1 MEEDKELQNNSNKE
15 EDNSG
20 VDKSSPDSESTPLA
34 HIPNDKNNSS
44 RISISAWRTLAI
56 LGSSILITMYGET
69 MLLPAIPDIIREFNI
84 SYNTSSWI
92 LTAYLIAGAVMTPI
106 AGKLSDIY
114 GRKKMVLIIM
124 VIYIIGISLGG
135 FSSNIAFLVISRV
148 IQGIGIAMFPIAF
161 GIVRDQFPPD
171 KLAIDIGTFSAMFA
185 AGSVVGLAL
194 GGTIIQNFGW
204 RATFFSIMPLSIILW
219 FIIKKFIYDIQYQYP
234 AKQFSA
240 LEKSGKSSDTIATY
254 KQKQQQPPATA
265 ANVHANKIRNN
276 SDIKVATTNSNINR
290 SIDIKGAIALAIT
303 ITSFL
308 IILSYLETGFSTNY
322 DIGKEETGTAGTGGG
337 REGKETSY
345 NTPPPPQQIIIGFLS
360 AGAISLTLFILIEK
374 RAKAPLVDFKL
385 ISNKIILPSNI
396 LLLITFLSM
405 FTVYQTIPILVR
417 SPTVVGGFG
426 GDPLATA
433 NIQLPFMIVFLFF
446 APFSGFI
453 ISRLG
458 HIKPTFI
465 GSIIAAV
472 GFFSIFIL
480 HSSSSMV
487 AGTLAIIATGLS
499 LIQVGAFNIVLESSP
514 RHLSGIS
521 LGMTVLLNL
530 IGGAL
535 GPTVAGI
542 IMQMNQ
548 VSISGNMGG
557 IDMAGSFPSPPSY
570 YLIFLITALLSL
582 VSIALVSIIK
592 KNTNTSRLV
601 AEDIK

>member
-1 MEEDKELQNNSNKE
+1 MTHNTNDKGNNS
-15 EDNSG
+15 
-20 VDKSSPDSESTPLA
+20 SS
-34 HIPNDKNNSS
+34 NS

-106 AGKLSDIY
+106 GGKLSDIY

-148 IQGIGIAMFPIAF
+148 IQGMGIAMFPIAF

-171 KLAIDIGTFSAMFA
+171 KLAIGIGTFSAMFA

-240 LEKSGKSSDTIATY
+240 LEKSGKSSDTIGTY

-265 ANVHANKIRNN
+265 ANVHADKIRNN
-276 SDIKVATTNSNINR
+276 SDMKVATTNSNINR

-337 REGKETSY
+337 REDEATSFY
-345 NTPPPPQQIIIGFLS
+345 NTPPQQIIIGFLS

-480 HSSSSMV
+480 HSSPSMV

-548 VSISGNMGG
+548 VSISRISG
-557 IDMAGSFPSPPSY
+557 IDMAGSFPSPQSY

-582 VSIALVSIIK
+582 VSIALVLIIK
-592 KNTNTSRLV
+592 KSINTSRLV
-601 AEDIK
+601 TENIK

>member
-1 MEEDKELQNNSNKE
+1 MTHNPKDK
-15 EDNSG
+15 
-20 VDKSSPDSESTPLA
+20 
-34 HIPNDKNNSS
+34 KNNSS
-44 RISISAWRTLAI
+44 KISTSAWRTLAI

-135 FSSNIAFLVISRV
+135 FSSDIAFLIISRV

-161 GIVRDQFPPD
+161 GIVRDQFPPE
-171 KLAIDIGTFSAMFA
+171 KLAIGIGTFSAMFA
-185 AGSVVGLAL
+185 AGSVVGLAI
-194 GGTIIQNFGW
+194 GGSIIQNFGW
-204 RATFFSIMPLSIILW
+204 RTTFFSIIPLSITLW

-234 AKQFSA
+234 SAKQFST
-240 LEKSGKSSDTIATY
+240 LEESDESIDNVVTNQ
-254 KQKQQQPPATA
+254 QKQQQPPATA
-265 ANVHANKIRNN
+265 ANVRANKIRND
-276 SDIKVATTNSNINR
+276 SDMKDATIYSNINS

-308 IILSYLETGFSTNY
+308 LILSYLGTAVSTNY
-322 DIGKEETGTAGTGGG
+322 DIGNEETGTAGTGGG
-337 REGKETSY
+337 REGEATSSY
-345 NTPPPPQQIIIGFLS
+345 NTPLPPQIIGGFLS
-360 AGAISLTLFILIEK
+360 AGAISLTLFIIIEK

-396 LLLITFLSM
+396 LLLISFLSM

-417 SPTVVGGFG
+417 SPIAAGGFG

-453 ISRLG
+453 ISKLG
-458 HIKPTFI
+458 NIKPTFI

-480 HSSSSMV
+480 HSSPPMV

-530 IGGAL
+530 IGGAV
-535 GPTVAGI
+535 GPTIAGI

-548 VSISGNMGG
+548 VFISGNMAG
-557 IDMAGSFPSPPSY
+557 ISMAGSFPSPQSY
-570 YLIFLITALLSL
+570 NLIFLFIALLSL
-582 VSIALVSIIK
+582 VSIALVLIIK
-592 KNTNTSRLV
+592 KNTNASRLLA

>member
-1 MEEDKELQNNSNKE
+1 
-15 EDNSG
+15 
-20 VDKSSPDSESTPLA
+20 
-34 HIPNDKNNSS
+34 
-44 RISISAWRTLAI
+44 
-56 LGSSILITMYGET
+56 MYGET

-135 FSSNIAFLVISRV
+135 FSSNIAFLIISRV

-171 KLAIDIGTFSAMFA
+171 KLAIGIGTFSAMFA

-240 LEKSGKSSDTIATY
+240 LEKSGKSSDTIGTY

-265 ANVHANKIRNN
+265 ANVHADKIRNN
-276 SDIKVATTNSNINR
+276 SDMKVATTNSNINR

-337 REGKETSY
+337 REDEATSFY
-345 NTPPPPQQIIIGFLS
+345 NTPPQQIIIGFLS

-396 LLLITFLSM
+396 LLLISFLSM

-480 HSSSSMV
+480 HSSPPMV
-487 AGTLAIIATGLS
+487 AGTLTIIATGLA
-499 LIQVGAFNIVLESSP
+499 LIQVGAFNTVLEFSP

-530 IGGAL
+530 IGGAV
-535 GPTVAGI
+535 GSTVAGI

-548 VSISGNMGG
+548 ISISGNMGG
-557 IDMAGSFPSPPSY
+557 IDMAGSFPSPQSY

-592 KNTNTSRLV
+592 KSINTSRLV